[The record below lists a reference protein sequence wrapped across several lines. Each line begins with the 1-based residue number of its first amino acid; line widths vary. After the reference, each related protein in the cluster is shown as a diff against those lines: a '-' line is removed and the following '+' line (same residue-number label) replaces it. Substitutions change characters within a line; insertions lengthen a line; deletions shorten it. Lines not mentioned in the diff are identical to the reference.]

1 MLALLTDI
9 RSGEVGTFEVP
20 IPELQPGGV
29 LVRTAFSAISAGT
42 ERNTLET
49 GKKSLLGKALA
60 RPDLVKQVMDFAKA
74 NGFRAAYQK
83 VQGRL
88 DMDSCLGYS
97 CSGTILAVGND
108 VTEFQPG
115 DRVACAGAGYASH
128 SEINFVPRNLVAKV
142 PDSVSLE
149 AASLTTIG
157 AIAMQGLRQANMS
170 FGETVVVIGAGLV
183 GVLTI
188 QLARAAGCRVIAIDA
203 DPARSRQAAEFGANL
218 TLVTSDASL
227 SAKLAEFTKHGADT
241 AVITAGSSSVEPVEL
256 GAKLLRDR
264 GRIVV
269 LGSVPLGVSRDL

>member
-49 GKKSLLGKALA
+49 GKKSLLEKALA

-183 GVLTI
+183 GVLTM
-188 QLARAAGCRVIAIDA
+188 QLARAAGCRVVAVD
-203 DPARSRQAAEFGANL
+203 L
-218 TLVTSDASL
+218 DASRVAQATSLGAHLALL
-227 SAKLAEFTKHGADT
+227 SSDSNLPMAVREFSRYGADVAIVT
-241 AVITAGSSSVEPVEL
+241 AATRSAEPLEL
-256 GAKLLRDR
+256 A
-264 GRIVV
+264 
-269 LGSVPLGVSRDL
+269 